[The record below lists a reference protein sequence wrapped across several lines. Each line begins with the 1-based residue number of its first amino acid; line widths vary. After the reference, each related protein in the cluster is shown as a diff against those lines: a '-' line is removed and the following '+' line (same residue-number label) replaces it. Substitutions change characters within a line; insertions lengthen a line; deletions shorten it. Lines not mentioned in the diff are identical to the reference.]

1 MTNVLKALQ
10 FIYDNLPMLLAIGAV
25 SIGIAVKIKQFM
37 KLSKEEKEA
46 QLKEQGEQI
55 VELLKKQLL
64 AVVTKAEK
72 EWGGGT
78 GTIKKAWVW
87 EQLTIQYNRLMEFI
101 ESGIIDKELVDDL
114 IEAAVDELNEQLTKN
129 TKVAAAV
136 GQETTVQKEGE

>member
-46 QLKEQGEQI
+46 QLKAQGEQI

-72 EWGGGT
+72 EWGSGT

>member
-1 MTNVLKALQ
+1 MTNVLKVLQ

-46 QLKEQGEQI
+46 QLKAQGEQI

-101 ESGIIDKELVDDL
+101 ESGIIDKEVVDDL

-136 GQETTVQKEGE
+136 EKTE

>member
-1 MTNVLKALQ
+1 MTNVLKVLQ
-10 FIYDNLPMLLAIGAV
+10 FIHDNLPMLLAIGAV

-46 QLKEQGEQI
+46 QLKAQGEQI
-55 VELLKKQLL
+55 VALLKKQLL

-129 TKVAAAV
+129 TKVAEAV
-136 GQETTVQKEGE
+136 EKTE

>member
-1 MTNVLKALQ
+1 MTNVLKVLQ

-25 SIGIAVKIKQFM
+25 GIGIAVKIKQFM

-46 QLKEQGEQI
+46 QLKAQGEQI

-101 ESGIIDKELVDDL
+101 ESGIIDKEVVDDL

-136 GQETTVQKEGE
+136 EKTE

>member
-1 MTNVLKALQ
+1 MTNVLKVLQ

-46 QLKEQGEQI
+46 QLKAQGEQI
-55 VELLKKQLL
+55 VALLKKQLL

-101 ESGIIDKELVDDL
+101 EGGIIDKELVDDL

-136 GQETTVQKEGE
+136 GQETEMKEGE

>member
-1 MTNVLKALQ
+1 MTNVLKVLQ

-25 SIGIAVKIKQFM
+25 SIGIAMKIKQFM
-37 KLSKEEKEA
+37 KLSKEEKKA
-46 QLKEQGEQI
+46 QLKAQGEQI
-55 VELLKKQLL
+55 VALLKKQLL

-114 IEAAVDELNEQLTKN
+114 IETAVDELNEQLRKN
-129 TKVAAAV
+129 TKVAEAV
-136 GQETTVQKEGE
+136 EKTE

>member
-1 MTNVLKALQ
+1 MTNVLKVLQ
-10 FIYDNLPMLLAIGAV
+10 FIYENLPMLLAIGAV
-25 SIGIAVKIKQFM
+25 SIGIAVRIKQFM

-55 VELLKKQLL
+55 VALLKKQLL

-87 EQLTIQYNRLMEFI
+87 EQLIIQYNRLMEFI
-101 ESGIIDKELVDDL
+101 EGGIIDKELVDDL
-114 IEAAVDELNEQLTKN
+114 IEDAVDELNEQLTKN

-136 GQETTVQKEGE
+136 GQETEMKEGE

>member
-1 MTNVLKALQ
+1 MTDVLKTLQ

-46 QLKEQGEQI
+46 QLKAQGEQI

-114 IEAAVDELNEQLTKN
+114 IETAVDELNEQLTKN

-136 GQETTVQKEGE
+136 EKSE

>member
-1 MTNVLKALQ
+1 MTNVLKVLQ
-10 FIYDNLPMLLAIGAV
+10 FIYINLPMLLAIGAV

-46 QLKEQGEQI
+46 QLKAQGEQI
-55 VELLKKQLL
+55 VALLKKQLL

-101 ESGIIDKELVDDL
+101 EGGIIDKELVDDL

-136 GQETTVQKEGE
+136 GQETEMKEGE

>member
-1 MTNVLKALQ
+1 MTNVLKVLQ
-10 FIYDNLPMLLAIGAV
+10 FIYENLPMLLAIGAV

-46 QLKEQGEQI
+46 QLKAQGEQI
-55 VELLKKQLL
+55 VALLKKQLL

-101 ESGIIDKELVDDL
+101 EGGIIDKELVDDL

-136 GQETTVQKEGE
+136 GQETEMKEGE

>member
-1 MTNVLKALQ
+1 MTNVLKVLQ

-46 QLKEQGEQI
+46 QLKAQGEQI
-55 VELLKKQLL
+55 VALLKKQLL

-101 ESGIIDKELVDDL
+101 ESGIIDKEVVDDL

-136 GQETTVQKEGE
+136 EKTE

>member
-1 MTNVLKALQ
+1 MTNVLKVLQ
-10 FIYDNLPMLLAIGAV
+10 FIYENLPMLLAIGAV
-25 SIGIAVKIKQFM
+25 SIGIAVRIKQFM

-55 VELLKKQLL
+55 VALLKKQLL

-101 ESGIIDKELVDDL
+101 EGGIIDKELIDDL
-114 IEAAVDELNEQLTKN
+114 IEDAVDELNEQLTKN

-136 GQETTVQKEGE
+136 GQETEMKEGE

>member
-1 MTNVLKALQ
+1 MTNVLKVLQ
-10 FIYDNLPMLLAIGAV
+10 FIYENLPMLLAIGAV
-25 SIGIAVKIKQFM
+25 SIGIAVRIKQFM

-55 VELLKKQLL
+55 VALLKKQLL

-101 ESGIIDKELVDDL
+101 EGGIIDEELVDDL
-114 IEAAVDELNEQLTKN
+114 IEDAVDELNEQLTKN

-136 GQETTVQKEGE
+136 GQETEMKEGE

>member
-1 MTNVLKALQ
+1 MTNVLKVLQ
-10 FIYDNLPMLLAIGAV
+10 FIYENLPMLLAIGAV
-25 SIGIAVKIKQFM
+25 SIGIAVRIKQFM

-55 VELLKKQLL
+55 VALLKKQLL

-101 ESGIIDKELVDDL
+101 EGGIIDKELVDDL
-114 IEAAVDELNEQLTKN
+114 IEDAVDELNEQLTKN

-136 GQETTVQKEGE
+136 GQETEMKEGE

>member
-1 MTNVLKALQ
+1 MTNVLKVLQ

-46 QLKEQGEQI
+46 QLKAQGEQI
-55 VELLKKQLL
+55 VALLEKQLL

-136 GQETTVQKEGE
+136 EKTE

>member
-1 MTNVLKALQ
+1 MTNVLKVLQ

-46 QLKEQGEQI
+46 QLKAQGEQI
-55 VELLKKQLL
+55 VALLEKQLL

-87 EQLTIQYNRLMEFI
+87 EQLTIQYNRMMEFI

-136 GQETTVQKEGE
+136 EKTE

>member
-1 MTNVLKALQ
+1 MTNVLKVLQ

-25 SIGIAVKIKQFM
+25 GIGIAVKIKQFM

-46 QLKEQGEQI
+46 QLKAQGEQI
-55 VELLKKQLL
+55 VALLKKQLL

-101 ESGIIDKELVDDL
+101 ESGIIDKEVVDDL

-136 GQETTVQKEGE
+136 EKTE

>member
-46 QLKEQGEQI
+46 QLKAQGEQI

-136 GQETTVQKEGE
+136 EKSE

>member
-1 MTNVLKALQ
+1 MTNVLKVLQ
-10 FIYDNLPMLLAIGAV
+10 FIYENLPMLLTIGAV
-25 SIGIAVKIKQFM
+25 SIGIVVKIKQFM

-46 QLKEQGEQI
+46 QLKAQGEQI
-55 VELLKKQLL
+55 VALLKKQLL

-101 ESGIIDKELVDDL
+101 EGGIIDKELVDDL
-114 IEAAVDELNEQLTKN
+114 IEDAVDELNEQLTKN

-136 GQETTVQKEGE
+136 GQETEMKEGE

>member
-1 MTNVLKALQ
+1 MTNVLKVLQ

-46 QLKEQGEQI
+46 QLKAQGEQI
-55 VELLKKQLL
+55 VALLKKQLL

-136 GQETTVQKEGE
+136 EKTE

>member
-1 MTNVLKALQ
+1 MTNVLKVLQ
-10 FIYDNLPMLLAIGAV
+10 FIYDNIPMLLAIGAV
-25 SIGIAVKIKQFM
+25 GIGIAVKIKQFM

-46 QLKEQGEQI
+46 QLKAQGEQI

-101 ESGIIDKELVDDL
+101 ESGIIDKEVVDDL
-114 IEAAVDELNEQLTKN
+114 IEAAVDELNEHLTKN
-129 TKVAAAV
+129 TKVAAAI
-136 GQETTVQKEGE
+136 EKTE

>member
-1 MTNVLKALQ
+1 MTNVLKVLQ
-10 FIYDNLPMLLAIGAV
+10 FIYNNLPMLLAIGAV

-46 QLKEQGEQI
+46 QLKAQGEQI
-55 VELLKKQLL
+55 VALLKKQLL

-101 ESGIIDKELVDDL
+101 EGGIIDKELVDDL

-129 TKVAAAV
+129 TKVAEAV
-136 GQETTVQKEGE
+136 EKTE

>member
-1 MTNVLKALQ
+1 MTNVLKVLQ
-10 FIYDNLPMLLAIGAV
+10 FIYENLPMLLAIGAV

-46 QLKEQGEQI
+46 QLKAQGEQI
-55 VELLKKQLL
+55 VALLKKQLL

-101 ESGIIDKELVDDL
+101 EGGIIDKELVDDL
-114 IEAAVDELNEQLTKN
+114 IKAAVDELNEQLTKN

-136 GQETTVQKEGE
+136 GQETEMKEGE

>member
-1 MTNVLKALQ
+1 MTNALKVLQ

-46 QLKEQGEQI
+46 QLKAQGEQI
-55 VELLKKQLL
+55 VALLKKQLL

-78 GTIKKAWVW
+78 GTVKKAWVW

-129 TKVAAAV
+129 TKVAEAV
-136 GQETTVQKEGE
+136 EKTE

>member
-1 MTNVLKALQ
+1 MTNVLKVLQ

-46 QLKEQGEQI
+46 QLKAQGEQI
-55 VELLKKQLL
+55 VALLKKQLL

-114 IEAAVDELNEQLTKN
+114 IEAAVDELNKQLTKN

-136 GQETTVQKEGE
+136 EKTE

>member
-46 QLKEQGEQI
+46 QLKAQGEQI

-114 IEAAVDELNEQLTKN
+114 IETAVDELNEQLTKN

-136 GQETTVQKEGE
+136 EKSE

>member
-1 MTNVLKALQ
+1 MTNVLKVLQ

-46 QLKEQGEQI
+46 QLKAQGEQI
-55 VELLKKQLL
+55 VALLKKQLL

-101 ESGIIDKELVDDL
+101 EGGIIDKELVDDL

-129 TKVAAAV
+129 TKVAEAV
-136 GQETTVQKEGE
+136 GQEMTVQKEGE

>member
-1 MTNVLKALQ
+1 MTNVLKVLQ

-25 SIGIAVKIKQFM
+25 GIGIAVKIKQFM

-46 QLKEQGEQI
+46 QLKAQGEQI

-101 ESGIIDKELVDDL
+101 ESGIIDKEVVDEL

-136 GQETTVQKEGE
+136 EKTE

>member
-1 MTNVLKALQ
+1 MTNVLKVLQ
-10 FIYDNLPMLLAIGAV
+10 FIYNNLPMLLAIGAV

-46 QLKEQGEQI
+46 QLKAQGEQI
-55 VELLKKQLL
+55 VALLKKQLL

-101 ESGIIDKELVDDL
+101 EGGIIDKELVDDL

-136 GQETTVQKEGE
+136 GQETEMKEGE

>member
-1 MTNVLKALQ
+1 MTNVLKVLQ
-10 FIYDNLPMLLAIGAV
+10 FIYDNLPILLAIGAV

-46 QLKEQGEQI
+46 QLKAQGEQI
-55 VELLKKQLL
+55 VALLKKQLL

-101 ESGIIDKELVDDL
+101 EGGIIDKELVDDL

-129 TKVAAAV
+129 TKVAEAV
-136 GQETTVQKEGE
+136 EKTE

>member
-1 MTNVLKALQ
+1 MTDVLKTLQ

-46 QLKEQGEQI
+46 QLKAQGEQI

-114 IEAAVDELNEQLTKN
+114 IEDAVDELNEQLTKN
-129 TKVAAAV
+129 TKVAAV
-136 GQETTVQKEGE
+136 VEKSE

>member
-1 MTNVLKALQ
+1 MTNVLKVLQ

-46 QLKEQGEQI
+46 QLKAQGEQI

-136 GQETTVQKEGE
+136 EKTE